1 MSSNILVTKQIPWRR
16 NASRSCW
23 DCVKAAYVTHCN
35 YGYYLCFENYCT
47 ICTTKKF
54 TPVIPLE
61 LTLGFQIVPKSKRG
75 FPCWSIDSK
84 MDGVVLVVTWVDR
97 KHANFLTTLHKSG
110 YDNEVPEE
118 ERVVTLK
125 GTKINK
131 RELSWL
137 LLLTWRTI
145 IKIWGV

>member
-1 MSSNILVTKQIPWRR
+1 
-16 NASRSCW
+16 
-23 DCVKAAYVTHCN
+23 
-35 YGYYLCFENYCT
+35 
-47 ICTTKKF
+47 
-54 TPVIPLE
+54 
-61 LTLGFQIVPKSKRG
+61 
-75 FPCWSIDSK
+75 

-97 KHANFLTTLHKSG
+97 KHANFLTTLYKSG

-137 LLLTWRTI
+137 LLLT
-145 IKIWGV
+145 

>member
-1 MSSNILVTKQIPWRR
+1 
-16 NASRSCW
+16 
-23 DCVKAAYVTHCN
+23 
-35 YGYYLCFENYCT
+35 
-47 ICTTKKF
+47 
-54 TPVIPLE
+54 
-61 LTLGFQIVPKSKRG
+61 
-75 FPCWSIDSK
+75 

-131 RELSWL
+131 GELSWL
-137 LLLTWRTI
+137 LLLT
-145 IKIWGV
+145 